1 MSLDLR
7 KNWLSILLVVM
18 VVLMGIEIGLLMHQ
32 NRQLRSIVENPM
44 KKYETLKQNQTVPP
58 FTGIDLDGDAV
69 TIEYSQDEPYTLML
83 WFSASCPSC
92 EDNLQFWSMLY
103 GDYKSDKLRLIGVC
117 NDDLEEART
126 TADEYGLKFPVI
138 IPDDE
143 SIVQDYGATALP
155 LTMLISP
162 EGAMVR
168 VWPGPLMKEQRESV
182 IAALVRTDT

>member
-7 KNWLSILLVVM
+7 NNWLSILLIVM
-18 VVLMGIEIGLLMHQ
+18 VVLMAAEIGILMHQ
-32 NRQLRSIVENPM
+32 NRQLRSMIEDPM
-44 KKYETLKQNQTVPP
+44 KKYQALKQNQTVPP

-69 TIEYSQDEPYTLML
+69 TVEYSQDEPYTLIL

-92 EDNLQFWSMLY
+92 EDNLQFWNLLY
-103 GDYKSDKLRLIGVC
+103 SDYDSDHLRLIGVC
-117 NDDLEEART
+117 NDDPEEARA
-126 TADEYGLKFPVI
+126 TADKYGLKFPVI
-138 IPDDE
+138 TLYDE
-143 SIVQDYGATALP
+143 SVVQDYGATALP

-162 EGAMVR
+162 EGAVVR